1 MDRIEQQI
9 HSLNRKVDGLYHLI
23 EDLTTQVAECHWHT
37 PTTIKEEREQFSSVS
52 QYKEYAESSWIK
64 DSDMNHKDI
73 LVDNQGWENY
83 ADPCHDKGVSSDI
96 QIRRLTTQLTA
107 AYNRI
112 AALEEQILAK
122 RIHS

>member
-23 EDLTTQVAECHWHT
+23 EDLTTQVAECNWHS
-37 PTTIKEEREQFSSVS
+37 PNSIKEEREQFSSVS
-52 QYKEYAESSWIK
+52 QYKEYAGSSWV
-64 DSDMNHKDI
+64 SNSEMNHKDI
-73 LVDNQGWENY
+73 LIDNPNLENCF
-83 ADPCHDKGVSSDI
+83 DSCHDQGVSSDI